1 MPIARTMS
9 AVAAVLLLSAAVAA
23 QGALDGRFIKLNLV
37 AKGLVVDG
45 QDAVTPATCKDT
57 VYMFL
62 QANGSLYDD
71 LIFYELAPGVW
82 ETTMGFSSFSPSGN
96 NEELV
101 AVTGFTFPGAG
112 DVSISCTVAL
122 ELKIKLDAQDAFK
135 SCTVKTLGG
144 VLDGATLDGVLPFE
158 GGIKVT
164 GKVVPESKL
173 PFPVV

>member
-1 MPIARTMS
+1 MSIARTLS
-9 AVAAVLLLSAAVAA
+9 AAAAVLLLSAAAAA
-23 QGALDGRFIKLNLV
+23 QGALDGQFLKLDLV
-37 AKGLVVDG
+37 AKGRVVDAQG
-45 QDAVTPATCKDT
+45 GVTPTTYKDT
-57 VYMFL
+57 VYLFL
-62 QANGSLYDD
+62 QADGSLYDYS
-71 LIFYELAPGVW
+71 ITYESAPGVW
-82 ETTMGFSSFSPSGN
+82 STTGISSFSPSGD

-101 AVTGFTFPGAG
+101 ASTNFTFPGAG
-112 DVSISCTVAL
+112 DVSLACTVTL

-173 PFPVV
+173 PFPVF